1 MKPGARVRQIRPVR
15 SILSLRG
22 CSPARRRVR
31 PNIDPPEE
39 PGGDTDPGLSAG
51 GRAPH
56 DRTRRRG
63 GRWRLSHGRS
73 PSRGRAGRASSSAV
87 GAERADRSLAAF
99 PVVFVITLGL
109 VLDAQIGARWV
120 RSWFAPGQP
129 FLNYPSASN
138 LRWPASSSRRRMMNT
153 QYQFIR
159 SCSQPA
165 REHGVSRHSFRR
177 RPALGLL
184 VALDLGQH
192 RLLGLLARRLMLG
205 LGVVVAEGA

>member
-1 MKPGARVRQIRPVR
+1 MESRRSSWPIWGCSYESKSTPNSGSCFPERRVGRSCATPMKPGARVRQIRPVR

-138 LRWPASSSRRRMMNT
+138 LRWL
-153 QYQFIR
+153 
-159 SCSQPA
+159 
-165 REHGVSRHSFRR
+165 REAGFK
-177 RPALGLL
+177 
-184 VALDLGQH
+184 
-192 RLLGLLARRLMLG
+192 LAETHDEHTISVHQKLF
-205 LGVVVAEGA
+205 AACP